1 VIALLRRIATR
12 VVMLSIAAV
21 LMALALGLL
30 DGLLVKQHRMGKTN
44 FKPACNGL
52 ACQGSPGARWGL
64 ASPRCDSGFG
74 QRLFRLTRGAF
85 SCGTDQLSET
95 YNERR

>member
-52 ACQGSPGARWGL
+52 ACQGDSDCGSLCTCEPVPGRAL
-64 ASPRCDSGFG
+64 
-74 QRLFRLTRGAF
+74 GA
-85 SCGTDQLSET
+85 CVAKV
-95 YNERR
+95 R